1 MNKVG
6 AIGWPIEHSL
16 SPVMH
21 NAAFQTLGM
30 HDWFY
35 DKIAIPPDIV
45 KLSLR
50 ELRDH
55 DYIGINV
62 TVPHKQAV
70 MPYVKADAVAKAI
83 GAVNTIDFRD
93 NTGTN
98 TDCAGFMDDLAANGI
113 KAAGETVVVLGA
125 GGAARAAVY
134 GLAQAGARIL
144 IVNRTM
150 ERAEHLIAD
159 LKVDARAVTHD
170 EAGMSDAS
178 LIVNATSVGLAPKI
192 HESPWPEDVP
202 MPPGAVV
209 YDMVY
214 RPARTKLMEIA
225 EAQGKRAV
233 GGLGMLVRQGAAAF
247 KLWTG
252 VEPPI
257 DVMFAALYEKL
268 GSHA

>member
-1 MNKVG
+1 M
-6 AIGWPIEHSL
+6 
-16 SPVMH
+16 
-21 NAAFQTLGM
+21 
-30 HDWFY
+30 
-35 DKIAIPPDIV
+35 
-45 KLSLR
+45 
-50 ELRDH
+50 
-55 DYIGINV
+55 
-62 TVPHKQAV
+62 
-70 MPYVKADAVAKAI
+70 
-83 GAVNTIDFRD
+83 
-93 NTGTN
+93 
-98 TDCAGFMDDLAANGI
+98 
-113 KAAGETVVVLGA
+113 
-125 GGAARAAVY
+125 
-134 GLAQAGARIL
+134 

-257 DVMFAALYEKL
+257 DVMFVALYEKL